1 MKLESDDIAEFDQQ
15 GYLFIPGLL
24 NQEEISVLHR
34 DLPDMLQRTGPE
46 IIREPDDDTTIRL
59 IYGNHA
65 NCESFKRLSLHPRLL
80 NPVRQL
86 LRDDVYIHQSRLN
99 PKPGFGSG
107 GAWTWH
113 QDYGTWHRVDG
124 MMEPKAVMTAV
135 FLDDCTAV
143 NAPLMVVPGSQN
155 HGLIDEVEAD
165 NKAKGYALFD
175 IDRETLAAMADTH
188 GIEALMGPAG
198 SVCFLHC
205 NIVHG
210 SSNNVSPWDR
220 TIMYMNYNAV
230 SNACSGTDRAWYH
243 NNRDF
248 TPLNPLSDDCLSEP

>member
-1 MKLESDDIAEFDQQ
+1 MELDRSDIAEFDDQ
-15 GYLFIPGLL
+15 GYLFIPGLFTT
-24 NQEEISVLHR
+24 EEIEVLCR
-34 DLPDMLQRTGPE
+34 DLPNMLSQHGPE
-46 IIREPDDDTTIRL
+46 VIREPDHESAIRL
-59 IYGNHA
+59 VYGGHENY
-65 NCESFKRLSLHPRLL
+65 ESFKQLSRHPRLL
-80 NPVRQL
+80 RPVSQL
-86 LRDDVYIHQSRLN
+86 VRDEVYIHQSRLN
-99 PKPGFGSG
+99 PKPGFGKG
-107 GAWTWH
+107 GSWTWH

-124 MMEPKAVMTAV
+124 MQHPKAVMTAV

-155 HGLIDEVEAD
+155 HGLIQDVAED
-165 NKAKGYALFD
+165 DQAKGYALYD
-175 IDRETLAAMADTH
+175 IDRDTLQTLADEH

-230 SNACSGTDRAWYH
+230 SNACTGTDRSWYH
-243 NNRDF
+243 NNRNF
-248 TPLNPLSDDCLSEP
+248 TPLIPLEDDCLLR